1 VLRYEKGGYFDV
13 HHESTAF
20 LRRYATL
27 LYYLDGPGEGNGG
40 GTVFP
45 LGPEELGL
53 APREEEEERR
63 RLRRRRRQSEVATSP
78 RLATLG
84 WW

>member
-1 VLRYEKGGYFDV
+1 MLDNVASDICPAISLGGYFDV

-27 LYYLDGPGEGNGG
+27 LYYLDGPGEGGGG

-45 LGPEELGL
+45 LGPDGTGGGRGVVGPHMYCP
-53 APREEEEERR
+53 PRHRH
-63 RLRRRRRQSEVATSP
+63 VI
-78 RLATLG
+78 
-84 WW
+84 